1 MGLNGQSK
9 TVSEKPKGPK
19 PLTRN
24 DIVRYDSADSY
35 NQRLNLSLS
44 LSLDIFCV
52 AGSNG
57 RRRRFR

>member
-1 MGLNGQSK
+1 MGSNGQSK

-35 NQRLNLSLS
+35 NHQRLNLS

>member
-44 LSLDIFCV
+44 LDIFCV